1 MFSISVG
8 LRRIEYVHSSARCW
22 WCFLF
27 NVHKRHFFNVFLL
40 LWTFLHLCEALR
52 RRNEKISRNRCTLLS
67 SFLLFYLKSLRKMLK
82 EARCRQPFWSV
93 CTSSSADNDMLAGIL
108 RRRSLASRTTVART
122 SSTLW
127 SNNADTSRN
136 LQRRFVLS
144 FLPSVQF
151 DRDTG
156 INVGLTTTA
165 DYQAVTRHLFGG
177 LIPPFSF
184 FSFPSL
190 LPLFPF
196 FPRLKVTLQILLS
209 NLGKFC

>member
-8 LRRIEYVHSSARCW
+8 LRRVEYVHSSARCW

-27 NVHKRHFFNVFLL
+27 NVHKRHVFNVFLL

-93 CTSSSADNDMLAGIL
+93 CTSSSADNDMLAGIR

-151 DRDTG
+151 DRDTWCQCWLDNNSRLPG
-156 INVGLTTTA
+156 RNQKFIWDEG
-165 DYQAVTRHLFGG
+165 RG
-177 LIPPFSF
+177 LIPSLSF
-184 FSFPSL
+184 FPS
-190 LPLFPF
+190 PPFFLFP
-196 FPRLKVTLQILLS
+196 PLS
-209 NLGKFC
+209 PPQSDPSNSAK

>member
-151 DRDTG
+151 DRDTW
-156 INVGLTTTA
+156 
-165 DYQAVTRHLFGG
+165 YQCRLDNNSRLSGRNQTFIWGSYPALF
-177 LIPPFSF
+177 
-184 FSFPSL
+184 L
-190 LPLFPF
+190 LF
-196 FPRLKVTLQILLS
+196 FPLPSSSFSLFSPPQS
-209 NLGKFC
+209 NPSNSAK